1 MNIII
6 MIPSLNPDH
15 KLVDY
20 VKQLAEQDFR
30 EILVVNDG
38 SSALYD
44 PIFDEIRQTD
54 KCTVITHEVNQGKGR
69 ALKTGMKYVLEH
81 HPDCVGIVTG
91 DADGQHRLEDT
102 LNVANALLED
112 DNRLVLGSR
121 DFNSPNIP
129 ARSSFGN
136 KLTSWVFAVM
146 FGQKLMD
153 TQTGLRGISL
163 KIVPSM
169 LEIDGER
176 FEYEMNMLIE
186 CRRRKIPIDEIPIET
201 VYIDENSS
209 SHFNP
214 IVDSVKI
221 YWLIFRSFFSFIFT
235 SVSCTLLDLL
245 LFTLLARLV
254 IPGGFAYRIQLA
266 TVIARVVSATTN
278 FVVNK
283 NVVFQKKGHLLSS
296 AVKYF
301 TLAVVQMTISATAVN
316 WLYHTLGWHEVIIKA
331 IVDTILFI
339 INYSIQKNLIF
350 KKG

>member
-15 KLVDY
+15 KLVNY
-20 VKQLAEQDFR
+20 VKQLAGQDFR
-30 EILVVNDG
+30 EILVINDG

-44 PIFDEIRQTD
+44 PIFDEIRQTE

-121 DFNSPNIP
+121 NFKSPNIP

-339 INYSIQKNLIF
+339 INYNIQKNLIF